1 MTTKVIFRM
10 FKNPY
15 DKNDDVIALFPELP
29 GDMNPHVTCLSYQH
43 IGQHGA
49 ACVNLTGQY
58 TKPAKEDQYKDLLAE
73 LVSIGYDDLK
83 ISHKATQRDLQKRI
97 DGCNA

>member
-1 MTTKVIFRM
+1 MTTKVIFRK
-10 FKNPY
+10 FKT
-15 DKNDDVIALFPELP
+15 DNDIIALFPELP

-49 ACVNLTGQY
+49 ACVNLTSQY
-58 TKPAKEDQYKDLLAE
+58 TIPAKEDQYKDLLAE

-83 ISHKATQRDLQKRI
+83 ISHKATQKDLQKRI
-97 DGCNA
+97 DGCKA

>member
-29 GDMNPHVTCLSYQH
+29 GDTNPYVTCLSYQH

-49 ACVNLTGQY
+49 ACVNLTGRY
-58 TKPAKEDQYKDLLAE
+58 TKPAREDQYKDLLAE
-73 LVSIGYDDLK
+73 LVSIGYNDLK
-83 ISHKATQRDLQKRI
+83 IVKRRTLTDLVKRI
-97 DGCNA
+97 DACKA